1 MLFERTE
8 KTELLHTTTITI
20 IERRTLEDSL
30 AVEKG
35 STLAARSIMTKNRKS
50 MTISE
55 TQKRWLKKQ
64 VHHLKPI
71 VTVGQAG
78 LTEPVLAEIELALN
92 HHELLKVKVNAGDRE
107 QRDAQ
112 IAEIAQQTRSDLI
125 NRIGNTASFYR
136 SNPEKKTPMALPTD

>member
-1 MLFERTE
+1 
-8 KTELLHTTTITI
+8 
-20 IERRTLEDSL
+20 
-30 AVEKG
+30 
-35 STLAARSIMTKNRKS
+35 

-64 VHHLKPI
+64 VHHLKLV

-78 LTEPVLAEIELALN
+78 LTEAVLAEIELALS

-112 IAEIAQQTRSDLI
+112 IAEIAQQTHSDLI
-125 NRIGNTASFYR
+125 NRIGKSASFFR
-136 SNPEKKTPMALPTD
+136 SNPKKKTPMVLPTE

>member
-1 MLFERTE
+1 
-8 KTELLHTTTITI
+8 
-20 IERRTLEDSL
+20 
-30 AVEKG
+30 
-35 STLAARSIMTKNRKS
+35 

-64 VHHLKPI
+64 VHHLKPV

-78 LTEPVLAEIELALN
+78 LTEAVLAEIELALS

-112 IAEIAQQTRSDLI
+112 IAEIAQQTHSDLI
-125 NRIGNTASFYR
+125 NRIGKSASFFR
-136 SNPEKKTPMALPTD
+136 SNPKKKTPMVLPTE